1 MEIKSID
8 AGSPSIVPEIGRTK
22 KGGKNVQK
30 KEQVA
35 AQISAKHQDA
45 QSAPAATNFET
56 IAFKA
61 FFAIDENKNVVIRIK
76 DAEGNVVKQIP
87 PAEYLKMA
95 ETLLENSK
103 TLFHL
108 EA

>member
-1 MEIKSID
+1 MEIKKID
-8 AGSPSIVPEIGRTK
+8 AGPPSVVPENGRTDK
-22 KGGKNVQK
+22 RGK
-30 KEQVA
+30 A
-35 AQISAKHQDA
+35 AQTEQAAQVSEKHQET
-45 QSAPAATNFET
+45 QSAPAAAKFET
-56 IAFKA
+56 VSFKA
-61 FFAIDENKNVVIRIK
+61 FFAVDENKNVVIRIK

-95 ETLLENSK
+95 ETLSDSRK

>member
-1 MEIKSID
+1 MEIKNID
-8 AGSPSIVPEIGRTK
+8 ASLPSIVSENGQTEKREK
-22 KGGKNVQK
+22 
-30 KEQVA
+30 A
-35 AQISAKHQDA
+35 AQTEQAVQVSAEHQET
-45 QSAPAATNFET
+45 QSAPAAEKFET
-56 IAFKA
+56 VSFKA
-61 FFAIDENKNVVIRIK
+61 FFAVDENKNVVIRIK

-95 ETLLENSK
+95 ETLSESRK

>member
-1 MEIKSID
+1 MEIKNID
-8 AGSPSIVPEIGRTK
+8 ASLPSMVSEMGRTE
-22 KGGKNVQK
+22 KGGKDAQT
-30 KEQVA
+30 EQVA
-35 AQISAKHQDA
+35 ARIDAKQQDA
-45 QSAPAATNFET
+45 QSAPAAAHFE
-56 IAFKA
+56 IASFKA
-61 FFAIDENKNVVIRIK
+61 FFAVDENKNVVIRIK

-95 ETLLENSK
+95 EMLSESSK